1 MRVNNNYSV
10 VLDKLEKKFGNF
22 TAVNKISLKVTKGE
36 IFGFLGPNGAGKST
50 TIRMLCGLLKPTSG
64 TGIVAGV
71 EISKNPENVKSKIG
85 YMSQK
90 FSLYEDLKV
99 KENLDFYA
107 GIYRIKKA
115 ERENRKSWV
124 LKMSGLEKQKNI
136 LTKSLPTGWKQKL
149 ALGCAVIHKPSI
161 LFLDEPTSGVDPS
174 TRRKFWDL
182 IYQMSDEGVS
192 VFVTTHY
199 MQEAEY
205 CHRLGM
211 IFQGNLIATGTPGE
225 LKEKEMTGSVY
236 EIICPEPY
244 KVLALLE
251 IEHSVS
257 EASFYGGG
265 LHIVI
270 EEKNSKKTDVKQML
284 KKNNINFSSINQIL
298 PSLEDVFVSLTGSN
312 HSVKNNDIGKSL

>member
-1 MRVNNNYSV
+1 MRVNNTYSV

-64 TGIVAGV
+64 TGTVAGV
-71 EISKNPENVKSKIG
+71 EISKNPENVKTKIG

-90 FSLYEDLKV
+90 FSLYGDLKV

-107 GIYRIKKA
+107 GIYRINKK
-115 ERENRKSWV
+115 EREDRKSWA

-136 LTKSLPTGWKQKL
+136 LTRSLPVGWKQKL
-149 ALGCAVIHKPSI
+149 ALGCAVMHNPSI

-182 IYQMSDEGVS
+182 IYQMSDDGVS

-211 IFQGNLIATGTPGE
+211 IFQGDLIAKGTPGE
-225 LKEKEMTGSVY
+225 LKKTKMDGDVFEIFCDHPYEALSILEEEHLIKE
-236 EIICPEPY
+236 
-244 KVLALLE
+244 
-251 IEHSVS
+251 VS
-257 EASFYGGG
+257 LYGGG
-265 LHIVI
+265 LHIVTDD
-270 EEKNSKKTDVKQML
+270 KYSKESNIRQML
-284 KKNNINFSSINQIL
+284 KKNNISFSSLKKIP
-298 PSLEDVFVSLTGSN
+298 PSLEDIFVSLTRSFNSKKN
-312 HSVKNNDIGKSL
+312 HDRDDN